1 MLLVRLF
8 VNIRVEAFSLG
19 TLAHFLVQ
27 VAQELRIL
35 GFVIELAMRSGL
47 DLKEILVK
55 ERIVSII
62 AVQLVA
68 GGPVFIERYGLD
80 KIFRP

>member
-1 MLLVRLF
+1 MLVRLF
-8 VNIRVEAFSLG
+8 VNIRVEAFLLG
-19 TLAHFLVQ
+19 TLAHLLVQ

-62 AVQLVA
+62 AVQLVT
-68 GGPVFIERYGLD
+68 GGPVFIERDGLD
-80 KIFRP
+80 EVFRP